1 MWAVHVRY
9 EKERDGHHKRQNQY
23 QDAFGFN
30 SSCTIADQ
38 QVGADGDCCHHTP
51 SRKGGIR
58 FHQAACVYP
67 CEFNTPFMPEIARAT
82 TGVGCDAARAWT
94 AEHSI

>member
-38 QVGADGDCCHHTP
+38 QVGA
-51 SRKGGIR
+51 R
-58 FHQAACVYP
+58 
-67 CEFNTPFMPEIARAT
+67 ARLDLWQS
-82 TGVGCDAARAWT
+82 VWEQRR
-94 AEHSI
+94 